1 MNIFHRQ
8 SGLFRNFRKNLMDL
22 NRAVPEDLLCELFH
36 GGKTTF
42 YPYLAFLQV
51 ENSYKSKIFHIK
63 SGIVREFCTY
73 NERELT
79 DYFYFEGETI
89 LSYISDYSN
98 GINIQ
103 SLQAI
108 TDCEV
113 IEIDFSIFKKRILSN
128 PRAKELVDRVSAL
141 FILAYHDKNL
151 ITQKASAQDKYLY
164 LLENFPE
171 YINKIKLK
179 FLASYIDINIETL
192 SRVRKKL
199 LIANC
204 VYAEKT

>member
-8 SGLFRNFRKNLMDL
+8 SGLLSNFRKSLMDL
-22 NRAVPEDLLCELFH
+22 NRAVPEDLLCELFY
-36 GGKTTF
+36 GGKSTF
-42 YPYLAFLQV
+42 YPYSSYLQV
-51 ENSYKSKIFHIK
+51 ENSYKTKIFHIE

-73 NERELT
+73 NDRELT
-79 DYFYFEGETI
+79 DHFYFEGETI
-89 LSYISDYSN
+89 LSYFSDYSN

-108 TDCEV
+108 TDCQV
-113 IEIDFSIFKKRILSN
+113 IEIDFSLFKKRILSN
-128 PRAKELVDRVSAL
+128 PRAKELLDRASAL
-141 FILAYHDKNL
+141 FILAYHEKNL
-151 ITQKASAQDKYLY
+151 ITQKASAQDKYNY

-171 YINKIKLK
+171 YINNIKLK

-192 SRVRKKL
+192 SRVRKRL
-199 LIANC
+199 LNGNS